1 MPERQVPG
9 AGEGALGDEPYATQS
24 ALAQRLRH
32 CGAELAMALRENE
45 RIRHAM
51 QVSEQKFQCLIEQ
64 SLIGI
69 SLTDG
74 QCFTY
79 VNPKYAEI
87 TGYSID
93 ELMHMGP
100 TDIVQ
105 HGERAKA
112 AEMIRRGLNGEFDGN
127 FAITIHVLRK
137 DGAVVVVELTGGP
150 PVEVDGSP
158 ELISMLVDI
167 TERVHAE
174 NEIKQLNVRLREQAI
189 RDPLT
194 DLFNRRYL
202 EETLVREL
210 IRADRQKQQVSLVM
224 GDLDRF
230 KLIND
235 THGHQFGDKVLQVFG
250 SLIRQHSR
258 RSDVPCRY
266 GGEEFLLVLPDM
278 GPQKAYERAELLRR
292 IIDAKPV
299 MIGNTAVTI
308 SVSFG
313 VATYPVDARDAEGLI
328 AAADQSLYRAK
339 AAGRNRVCGSCDD
352 T

>member
-1 MPERQVPG
+1 
-9 AGEGALGDEPYATQS
+9 
-24 ALAQRLRH
+24 
-32 CGAELAMALRENE
+32 MALRDNE
-45 RIRHAM
+45 YISRAL
-51 QVSEQKFQCLIEQ
+51 QASEEKFRCLIEQ

-74 QCFTY
+74 QRFTY
-79 VNPKYAEI
+79 VNLKYAEI

-93 ELMHMGP
+93 ELLCMGQP
-100 TDIVQ
+100 DVVPQ
-105 HGERAKA
+105 GERAKA

-127 FAITIHVLRK
+127 FSMTIHVMRK
-137 DGAVVVVELTGGP
+137 NGAMVIAELTGGP
-150 PVEVDGSP
+150 PMEVEGSP
-158 ELISMLVDI
+158 ELILMLVDI
-167 TERVHAE
+167 TERVRAE
-174 NEIKQLNVRLREQAI
+174 DEIKLLNMQLREQAI

-210 IRADRQKQQVSLVM
+210 TRAERQKHQVSLVM

-230 KLIND
+230 KHVND

-250 SLIRQHSR
+250 SLIRRHCR

-278 GPQKAYERAELLRR
+278 GQQMAYERAELLRR
-292 IIDAKPV
+292 MIDDKPV
-299 MIGNTAVTI
+299 MVGNTAVTI

-313 VATYPVDARDAEGLI
+313 VSTYPVHARDADGLI

-339 AAGRNRVCGSCDD
+339 AAGRNRVCGSWDD